1 METCYYFNI
10 NLMFLSHGRI
20 RLSWKDVREPEKNVF
35 AADYRLVCYFIN
47 IHNSPG
53 RFFSTPILQM
63 RRPRLRKVRS
73 LVRFS

>member
-1 METCYYFNI
+1 MGESGCP
-10 NLMFLSHGRI
+10 GRM
-20 RLSWKDVREPEKNVF
+20 LENQKKNVF

-53 RFFSTPILQM
+53 RCFSTPILQM